1 MSRHFLAVA
10 LVCAAGAS
18 TLAAEDLPRPEYR
31 ASVVC
36 SQYVP
41 QDGQPRLVVHAIDVT
56 GEPIPGADVSV
67 SQGETAVKMVRTDGK
82 GRALFEALP
91 IGVVHVEVAMDG
103 FVTVRVL
110 NLRLERGCTAA
121 MTAPLEIGGLGGPAA
136 P

>member
-1 MSRHFLAVA
+1 MRRHILAIA

-18 TLAAEDLPRPEYR
+18 TLAAEDVPRPEYR

-36 SQYVP
+36 AQYVP
-41 QDGQPRLVVHAIDVT
+41 QDRRPRLVVHAIDAT
-56 GEPIPGADVSV
+56 GEPLPGADVSV
-67 SQGETAVKMVRTDGK
+67 HQGEAALKTLRTDGN

-91 IGVVHVEVAMDG
+91 VGVVRVEVAMEG
-103 FVTVRVL
+103 FVTARVL
-110 NLRLERGCTAA
+110 NLRLVRGCTAA

>member
-10 LVCAAGAS
+10 LVCAAGTS
-18 TLAAEDLPRPEYR
+18 TRAVEDVPRPEYR

-41 QDGQPRLVVHAIDVT
+41 QDSSPRLVVHAIDAT

-67 SQGETAVKMVRTDGK
+67 NQGETAVKLVRTDGN

-91 IGVVHVEVAMDG
+91 VGVVRVEVAMEG

-110 NLRLERGCTAA
+110 NLRLARGCTAA
-121 MTAPLEIGGLGGPAA
+121 MTAPLEVGGLGGPAA